1 MSQSP
6 LMADKLLRAV
16 RRLQESTDRTS
27 SSLGEVGKGVEAQGE
42 TLSVALTGVS
52 DLARL
57 SEDVLRSL
65 EMARTSA
72 QDSVRVASEGSLS
85 VENSL
90 AKIEAIR
97 SYTLAAEEQ
106 VRELLA
112 SSEQIGKIVG
122 IINRVADQ
130 TNLLALNAAIEAAR
144 AGQHGRGFAVVAGEV
159 RRLAEESRKHVK
171 EIRTAIQEIQGGVTR
186 AVEAIHQNVK
196 GVEDGVKATAAA
208 GRAFQAVVD
217 SVDGFNHQVGQ
228 MVASLG
234 QQAAQAEQ
242 VSESVAG
249 GQAVVESVLAVLQVL
264 SSGAEQQ
271 SAAVGDL
278 EQLSR
283 SLQLMVTPDSGT
295 DIAAGGDVL
304 RTAQGRPETLDPA
317 HCSDQASGNIVH
329 NLYDG
334 LVQFGGDARVIPALA
349 AGWELSADSRT
360 WQFALRKGV
369 RFHNGR
375 EVRAEDVK
383 YSLERILNPR
393 VRSPHAW
400 LLEMVDGARDYVAG
414 HAAHVH
420 GIRVNGPHSV
430 TIALEYPHNPFLL
443 QPGLCRGDGRSQ
455 GGGGPRRLCAVP
467 GRNRGVQAGVQRRPA
482 GGAGGEHRLL

>member
-1 MSQSP
+1 M
-6 LMADKLLRAV
+6 
-16 RRLQESTDRTS
+16 
-27 SSLGEVGKGVEAQGE
+27 
-42 TLSVALTGVS
+42 TGVS

-65 EMARTSA
+65 ETARTSA
-72 QDSVRVASEGSLS
+72 QDTARVASEGSLS

-106 VRELLA
+106 VRDLLA

-171 EIRTAIQEIQGGVTR
+171 EIRTAIQDIQGGVTR

-208 GRAFQAVVD
+208 GSAFQAVVD
-217 SVDGFNHQVGQ
+217 SVDGFNRQVAQ
-228 MVASLG
+228 MVVSLG

-278 EQLSR
+278 EQLSQ
-283 SLQLMVTPDSGT
+283 SLQVMVADGAVGA
-295 DIAAGGDVL
+295 IAAGDDLL
-304 RTAQGRPETLDPA
+304 RTAQGNPETLDPA
-317 HCSDQASGNIVH
+317 HCSDQASANMIH

-334 LVQFGGDARVIPALA
+334 LVQFGRDPRVMPALA

-360 WQFALRKGV
+360 WQFTLRKGV

-375 EVRAEDVK
+375 EVRADDVK

-393 VRSPHAW
+393 VRSQHAW
-400 LLEMVDGARDYVAG
+400 LLEMVAGARDYAAG
-414 HAAHVH
+414 RGAHVH
-420 GIRVNGPHSV
+420 GIRVNGPHSI
-430 TIALEYPHNPFLL
+430 TIVLDYPIIPSC
-443 QPGLCRGDGRSQ
+443 PIWRMS
-455 GGGGPRRLCAVP
+455 GP
-467 GRNRGVQAGVQRRPA
+467 
-482 GGAGGEHRLL
+482 